1 MSVMLGVLICL
12 VSMVRGKC
20 FAYGGSIG
28 GSSLRLLL
36 VWVLVLTA
44 GNTARDSTEL
54 HTGVKLIWRG
64 RVRNRRKHLSCSL
77 CSSMNVSGGA
87 GWK

>member
-1 MSVMLGVLICL
+1 M
-12 VSMVRGKC
+12 VSA

-36 VWVLVLTA
+36 VWALVLTA

-54 HTGVKLIWRG
+54 HNGVKLIWTR
-64 RVRNRRKHLSCSL
+64 RVRIQRKHLGCSL
-77 CSSMNVSGGA
+77 CLSMNASGGA